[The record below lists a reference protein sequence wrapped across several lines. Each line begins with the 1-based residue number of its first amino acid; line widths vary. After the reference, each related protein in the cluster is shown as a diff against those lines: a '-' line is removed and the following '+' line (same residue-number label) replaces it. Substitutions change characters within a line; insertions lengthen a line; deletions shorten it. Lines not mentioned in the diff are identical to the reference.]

1 MNTKTTKSNHN
12 LTWTARL
19 ILWPAAALSAWGNT
33 ELFGGS
39 TALSMGIV
47 LTAAIG
53 LEVGMMTLIA
63 LGARERALRAP
74 ALAVGAGLLI
84 LSLLGQYAFLL
95 SRASGHEEH
104 VAHATR
110 TEQDATTDQAA
121 TRAELA
127 TVQTALARE
136 QASGWGPKAQALATR
151 SDALRATLDS
161 LSTTAH
167 VAAETQAH
175 RSPLLVLTERFS
187 LDRDLTLKAASA
199 LFLLGVNVAGFLL
212 LYAANASTIA
222 APAVAPATNGHAHAE
237 PEAKPGRAIT
247 PRGIHAL
254 FEPAPGW
261 LNAAR
266 KNVQTACAPSPLS
279 VKLGHRTA
287 LS

>member
-1 MNTKTTKSNHN
+1 MNTKTTKPNHN

-39 TALSMGIV
+39 TTLSMGIV

-74 ALAVGAGLLI
+74 ALAVGGCLLI

-104 VAHATR
+104 VAHASR
-110 TEQDATTDQAA
+110 AEQDATTDQAA
-121 TRAELA
+121 TRAELT
-127 TVQTALARE
+127 TVQAALARE

-187 LDRDLTLKAASA
+187 LDQDLTLKAASA

-212 LYAANASTIA
+212 LYAANASAMTP
-222 APAVAPATNGHAHAE
+222 APAINGHAHHE
-237 PEAKPGRAIT
+237 PEAKPVRVIPA
-247 PRGIHAL
+247 RGIHAL
-254 FEPAPGW
+254 FEPAPDW
-261 LNAAR
+261 LKKAR
-266 KNVQTACAPSPLS
+266 QNVQTKCAPSALS
-279 VKLGHRTA
+279 IKLGRRPA
-287 LS
+287 LN